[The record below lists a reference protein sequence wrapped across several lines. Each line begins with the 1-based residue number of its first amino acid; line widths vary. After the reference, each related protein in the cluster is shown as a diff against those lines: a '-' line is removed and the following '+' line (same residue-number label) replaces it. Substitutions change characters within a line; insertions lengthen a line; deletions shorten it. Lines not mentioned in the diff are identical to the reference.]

1 MQITLGAGLSRPQ
14 GRRVEVAG
22 VAGFAQTLREAA
34 VQTEGWWSPHTF
46 EGDYRDSDRWQAT
59 WCVGLDVD
67 QDGHE
72 ALGAEMA
79 HVLHGAVMRG
89 AISGSI
95 FHRTPAGAR
104 IIFVLQTECQDP
116 EAFDRAAAGASHAVA
131 KDLRELGING
141 LTVDPKPHRDLARLY
156 FLPNCF
162 AKGVQRRADVYILRS
177 DPYTLEGLAAL
188 LPETPRPALRALP
201 PSPPGHDPASRARRY
216 VEKMGPSI
224 EGQRGDDHAFRV
236 AAALGDFGLD
246 EGDAFAILS
255 DWNQTC
261 QPPWDDRDIQRFLRS
276 AGKNRQKPLGAK
288 LTEDRPR
295 HAAPSVQG
303 PAASGTAAEPSPE
316 PSKARKALPLVRA
329 RDVVEEPVE
338 WLIPGFV
345 ARRELTDLSG
355 DPGVGKGGILASWA
369 ARVTST
375 SDEGVLLFS
384 TEDRLG
390 HVKARLR
397 AEGADLNRVLL
408 LDIREANS
416 NPILPGDIDLVE
428 QAVREYRA
436 ALVAFDP
443 ALEFMGADLDSHK
456 QQDVQL
462 FAASLGN
469 LAHRTGTAV
478 LTVRHNNKAQGV
490 AAIYRSAGSIAFI
503 ARARMALMAN
513 KDKENGGR
521 VLSVVKGNIGKDSTA
536 RAFDI
541 VERDGSTVVAW
552 GEAVSISADELV
564 NQDPAKKRG
573 RPGVKTESAVD
584 LLREMLAAGPMKTAD
599 ILRCAKAEGVS
610 RTQVYEGRKVL
621 KLESCTLD
629 LHSAWRLPT

>member
-1 MQITLGAGLSRPQ
+1 MQVTLGAGLTRPQ
-14 GRRVEVAG
+14 GKRVEVSG
-22 VAGFAQTLREAA
+22 VAGFAQMLREAD
-34 VQTEGWWSPHTF
+34 VQTEGWWSPHVF
-46 EGDYRDSDRWQAT
+46 QGDYRDSEKWEAT
-59 WCVGLDVD
+59 WCIGLDVD
-67 QDGHE
+67 QEGHQ
-72 ALGAEMA
+72 ALGPEIATLLE
-79 HVLHGAVMRG
+79 GAVRRG

-104 IIFVLQTECQDP
+104 IVFVLEGECHDAD
-116 EAFDRAAAGASHAVA
+116 AFDKAAAGASVA
-131 KDLRELGING
+131 IAEDLRELGING

-162 AKGVQRRADVYILRS
+162 AKGTQRHADVYLLRT
-177 DPYTLEGLAAL
+177 DPYTLGDLAAL
-188 LPETPRPALRALP
+188 LPEPPRPALRSVPKMHHSSGVNTPDAFVR
-201 PSPPGHDPASRARRY
+201 ASKY
-216 VEKMGPSI
+216 VEKMGPSV
-224 EGQRGDDHAFRV
+224 EGNHGDDHAFRV
-236 AAALGDFGLD
+236 ACALLRDFGLD
-246 EGDAFAILS
+246 DSQAWDILQ
-255 DWNQTC
+255 DWNQAC
-261 QPPWDDRDIQRFLRS
+261 DPPWTDKDLQRFVRS
-276 AGKNRQKPLGAK
+276 ASRNGSNPVGGKL
-288 LTEDRPR
+288 LEDRPLPAR
-295 HAAPSVQG
+295 ATQVSAPAPTPRRTG
-303 PAASGTAAEPSPE
+303 LA
-316 PSKARKALPLVRA
+316 LVRA
-329 RDVVEEPVE
+329 KDVTEEPVE

-375 SDEGVLLFS
+375 SDEGVILFS

-469 LAHRTGTAV
+469 LAHRTGSAI

-521 VLSVVKGNIGKDSTA
+521 VLSVVKGNIGKDSA
-536 RAFDI
+536 AVAFDI
-541 VERDGSTVVAW
+541 VEKDGSTVVAW
-552 GEAVSISADELV
+552 GETVSITADELV
-564 NQDPAKKRG
+564 NQDPKKRG
-573 RPGVKTESAVD
+573 RPPAAVEGAAD
-584 LLREMLAAGPMKTAD
+584 LLRDVLAAGPMKID
-599 ILRCAKAEGVS
+599 DVLRCAKSEGV
-610 RTQVYEGRKVL
+610 GRATTYRAKKLL

-629 LHSAWRLPT
+629 LHSAWRLPE

>member
-1 MQITLGAGLSRPQ
+1 MQVTLGAGLTRPQ
-14 GRRVEVAG
+14 GKRVEVAG
-22 VAGFAQTLREAA
+22 VAGFAEMLRAAA
-34 VQTEGWWSPHTF
+34 VQSEGWWSPHVF
-46 EGDYRDSDRWQAT
+46 EGDYRDSDKWQAT
-59 WCVGLDVD
+59 SCIGLDVD
-67 QDGHE
+67 QEGHE
-72 ALGAEMA
+72 ALGPEMA
-79 HVLHGAVMRG
+79 HVLQGAVHRG

-104 IIFVLQTECQDP
+104 IVFVLDEECHDP
-116 EAFDRAAAGASHAVA
+116 EAFDRAAAGASHAIA
-131 KDLRELGING
+131 EDLRELGING
-141 LTVDPKPHRDLARLY
+141 LQVDPKPHRDLARLY

-177 DPYTLEGLAAL
+177 DPYTLDDLAAL
-188 LPETPRPALRALP
+188 VPEPPRPALRSVPAP
-201 PSPPGHDPASRARRY
+201 RGTDPVSRARAY
-216 VEKMGPSI
+216 VEKMGPSV
-224 EGQRGDDHAFRV
+224 EGNHGDDHAFRV
-236 AAALGDFGLD
+236 AAALIRDFGLEESQAWD
-246 EGDAFAILS
+246 ILQ
-255 DWNQTC
+255 DWNRTC
-261 QPPWDDRDIQRFLRS
+261 DPPWTDRDLQRFLRS
-276 AGKNRQKPLGAK
+276 AEKNGSNPVGGKLQ
-288 LTEDRPR
+288 EDRPR
-295 HAAPSVQG
+295 PARATQVSSPAPTPKRAG
-303 PAASGTAAEPSPE
+303 I
-316 PSKARKALPLVRA
+316 PLVKA
-329 RDVVEEPVE
+329 HDVTEEAVE

-369 ARVTST
+369 ARVTGS
-375 SDEGVLLFS
+375 SDEGVILFS

-428 QAVREYRA
+428 RAVREYRA

-469 LAHRTGTAV
+469 LAHRTGSAI

-521 VLSVVKGNIGKDSTA
+521 VLSVVKGNIGKDSSA
-536 RAFDI
+536 VAFDI
-541 VERDGSTVVAW
+541 HEKDGSTVVAW
-552 GEAVSISADELV
+552 GEAVSITADELV
-564 NQDPAKKRG
+564 NQDPKKRG
-573 RPGVKTESAVD
+573 RPPAQVESAVD
-584 LLREMLAAGPMKTAD
+584 LLRDMLAAGPMKIDD
-599 ILRCAKAEGVS
+599 ILRCAKSEGVS
-610 RTQVYEGRKVL
+610 RATVYRGRRAL
-621 KLESCTLD
+621 KLESCTLE
-629 LHSAWRLPT
+629 LHSAWRLPPSEGT